1 MQVDY
6 VQSFP
11 HEPIEKDI
19 YIKVPVGFQLE
30 VRDNIDYALKL
41 HINIYGKKQ
50 AERVWY
56 KYLTKNLL
64 MELGFTKSEIDECVF
79 YRG

>member
-1 MQVDY
+1 M
-6 VQSFP
+6 
-11 HEPIEKDI
+11 
-19 YIKVPVGFQLE
+19 E

-50 AERVWY
+50 DERVWY
-56 KYLTKNLL
+56 KYLTKKLL
-64 MELGFTKSEIDECVF
+64 MELGFAKSEKDECVF